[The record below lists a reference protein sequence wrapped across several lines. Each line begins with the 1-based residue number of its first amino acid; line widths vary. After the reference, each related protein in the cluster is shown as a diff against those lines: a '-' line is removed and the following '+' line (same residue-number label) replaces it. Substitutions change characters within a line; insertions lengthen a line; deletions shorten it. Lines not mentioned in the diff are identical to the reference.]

1 MLKCFL
7 YQKKSGEI
15 SPWKVTP
22 YKSLQAMHQPCTIH
36 ARSMHQ
42 PCSLGLT
49 PQMLHI
55 LLKHI
60 PLLPQAFLRHGMSQN
75 TQTECQR
82 SCSVCNKLSVYLN
95 LIRIS
100 AIWDHLWRLP
110 PECLAIWRWTWS
122 RGQAIKQGVKQHVKQ
137 HVRPKKRTPKKQIQ
151 EIEEDWRNRSRHFR
165 TLLDFIGIVSFK
177 FGANPSQCWYL
188 GKSVYTPPPN
198 HSWKQ
203 ILPVPD
209 SSSIFVISFS
219 TKQLQRCAWD
229 RRAAAQ
235 IAKKMPRIKI
245 EISANVERRKTG
257 RDIPINVLGSPCQSI
272 WECDP
277 LPVVKTAQS
286 SQRHSLFQHWVNW
299 VFGLA

>member
-100 AIWDHLWRLP
+100 AIWDTCGV
-110 PECLAIWRWTWS
+110 CLLSAWPSDAGPGR
-122 RGQAIKQGVKQHVKQ
+122 GVKQS
-137 HVRPKKRTPKKQIQ
+137 
-151 EIEEDWRNRSRHFR
+151 SR
-165 TLLDFIGIVSFK
+165 V
-177 FGANPSQCWYL
+177 
-188 GKSVYTPPPN
+188 
-198 HSWKQ
+198 
-203 ILPVPD
+203 
-209 SSSIFVISFS
+209 SSS
-219 TKQLQRCAWD
+219 
-229 RRAAAQ
+229 
-235 IAKKMPRIKI
+235 M
-245 EISANVERRKTG
+245 
-257 RDIPINVLGSPCQSI
+257 
-272 WECDP
+272 
-277 LPVVKTAQS
+277 
-286 SQRHSLFQHWVNW
+286 
-299 VFGLA
+299 